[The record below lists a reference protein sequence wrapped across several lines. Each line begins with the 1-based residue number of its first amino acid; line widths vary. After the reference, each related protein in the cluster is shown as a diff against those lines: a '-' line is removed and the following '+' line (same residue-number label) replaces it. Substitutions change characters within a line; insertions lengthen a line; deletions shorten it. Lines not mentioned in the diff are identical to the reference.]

1 MDTIFIDAKYNK
13 EIKLDES
20 ALKTLNKYKKIAL
33 FSSIQFIKLDTV
45 INQLKSHKLISSKP
59 DRTNAQYQLLGCDIF
74 HENLKLPEEPDA
86 FLYIGDGLFH
96 PRALLLASNKPV
108 IQFDPIANNHKVL
121 ARKDIKDILNRYK
134 SSLMK
139 FLSSRYIGIFITV
152 KPGQQQFL
160 FSKKLEK
167 KYKDKD
173 FYYFV
178 GNNFDPSSIENYSF
192 IQSWVNTACPRISLD
207 DSVNYSFPMVNINDA
222 LEAEEVLK
230 KL

>member
-13 EIKLDES
+13 EIRLDES
-20 ALKTLNKYKKIAL
+20 VLKTLKKYKKIAL
-33 FSSIQFIKLDTV
+33 FASVQFLNLETV
-45 INQLKSHKLISSKP
+45 KKQLKEHKLIISKP
-59 DRTNAQYQLLGCDIF
+59 DRTNATHQLLGCDVF
-74 HENLKLPEEPDA
+74 HENLKLSEEPDA

-96 PRALLLASNKPV
+96 PRALLLASDKPV
-108 IQFDPIANNHKVL
+108 IQFDPMNNSHKIL
-121 ARKDIKDILNRYK
+121 TRKDIATILKKYK
-134 SSLMK
+134 ASLMK

-167 KYKDKD
+167 KYPDKD

-178 GNNFDPSSIENYSF
+178 GNNFDVSQTENYSF
-192 IQSWVNTACPRISLD
+192 IQTWVNTACPRISLD
-207 DSVNYSFPMVNINDA
+207 DSVNYDFPIVNVNDA

>member
-13 EIKLDES
+13 EIRLDES
-20 ALKTLNKYKKIAL
+20 VLKTLKKYKKIAL
-33 FSSIQFIKLDTV
+33 FASVQFLNLENVKE
-45 INQLKSHKLISSKP
+45 QLKDHKLIVSKP
-59 DRTNAQYQLLGCDIF
+59 DRTNATHQLLGCDVF

-96 PRALLLASNKPV
+96 PRALLLASDKPV
-108 IQFDPIANNHKVL
+108 IQFDPMDNSHKIL
-121 ARKDIKDILNRYK
+121 TRKDIKEILKKYK
-134 SSLMK
+134 GSLMK

-160 FSKKLEK
+160 FSKKLEE
-167 KYKDKD
+167 KYPNKD

-178 GNNFDPSSIENYSF
+178 GNNFDASQTENYSF
-192 IQSWVNTACPRISLD
+192 IQAWINTACPRISLD